1 MALTVRAL
9 SCVLT
14 QLILQAC
21 SRTEPFP
28 RARSDVAAME
38 SPKGVGAAPPS
49 ATAAEN
55 EPKSPSAVAA
65 PGLAPLTNAEP
76 FVDLEVPGARPA
88 VVSLP
93 LGATTARPVAVAL
106 HGNFD
111 RPEWQCEV
119 WRGIIGSRGFILCPR
134 GVPRRDVPASAD
146 RWEYGTVDA
155 VEKEIDAGL
164 AALASRYG
172 AHVDTGPVLLIG
184 FSLGA
189 IYGSP
194 IAQRRPERFPRVVIA
209 EGGIA
214 RWTRANARVFAAKGG
229 LRLFI
234 ACGQAGCLAQ
244 AKTLGPAL
252 EKVGLPTRS
261 GGHPKAGH
269 TYDGEVSAAVA
280 REFSWLVEG
289 DSRWVPP

>member
-1 MALTVRAL
+1 MALTSRRL
-9 SCVLT
+9 CVGAVGL
-14 QLILQAC
+14 LLVAC
-21 SRTEPFP
+21 SRTESVARVRHDVPMVP
-28 RARSDVAAME
+28 SAPGRARVAPVE
-38 SPKGVGAAPPS
+38 SAAATAVASQAPP
-49 ATAAEN
+49 T
-55 EPKSPSAVAA
+55 
-65 PGLAPLTNAEP
+65 PGLPALAGSAPL
-76 FVDLEVPGARPA
+76 VDLEVEGARPA
-88 VVSLP
+88 VVFLP
-93 LGATTARPVAVAL
+93 LGATTPRPVAVAL

-119 WRGIIGSRGFILCPR
+119 WRGILGAHGFILCPR

-146 RWEYGTVDA
+146 RWEYGSVGA

-164 AALASRYG
+164 EALAQRYG
-172 AHVDTGPVLLIG
+172 EHVDPGPVLLIG

-194 IAQRRPERFPRVVIA
+194 IAQRRPERFPRLVLV
-209 EGGIA
+209 EGGLSA
-214 RWTRANARVFAAKGG
+214 WSRANAKAFAAKGG

-234 ACGQAGCLAQ
+234 ACGQAGCLAK
-244 AKTLGPAL
+244 ATALGPAF

-261 GGHPKAGH
+261 GGHAKAGH

-280 REFSWLVEG
+280 REFPWLVEG